1 MAEASSLYT
10 QAVILLGSAV
20 VAAPLFKKIG
30 LGTVLGY
37 LFAGI
42 IVGPVIGVIQNAEDI
57 LHFAELG
64 IVFLLFIVGLEL
76 KPSRLWA
83 MRHDIFGLGALQVMS
98 CGLVLSLLIAFVVD
112 NANVALVAGFGL
124 ALSSTAFALQMLE
137 TSGNV
142 NTRYGRKTFS
152 ILLFQDLAIIPL
164 LAVVPLLTTN
174 AEVGPGWPAFLIAVL
189 AILLVVAAGRYLLS
203 PCLGMI
209 AKTGAKEAMIAAALL
224 VVFGSAMAMHSVG
237 LSMALGSFLAGVLL
251 AESSYRLELEA
262 NIEPFR
268 GILLGLFFVA
278 VGLSLNL
285 GVIVEYWYVVLFCA
299 PLLMAMKGLLIYICC
314 RLFGSSHPESV
325 KVAAVLP
332 QHGEFGFVLFAA
344 AASIGILDP
353 TFKSGVRFLA
363 YVFSLFPR
371 YFKCCFSRRKRNGPR
386 LRI

>member
-189 AILLVVAAGRYLLS
+189 AILLVVAAGRYLLN
-203 PCLGMI
+203 PFLGMI
-209 AKTGAKEAMIAAALL
+209 AK
-224 VVFGSAMAMHSVG
+224 
-237 LSMALGSFLAGVLL
+237 
-251 AESSYRLELEA
+251 
-262 NIEPFR
+262 IE
-268 GILLGLFFVA
+268 
-278 VGLSLNL
+278 
-285 GVIVEYWYVVLFCA
+285 
-299 PLLMAMKGLLIYICC
+299 
-314 RLFGSSHPESV
+314 
-325 KVAAVLP
+325 
-332 QHGEFGFVLFAA
+332 
-344 AASIGILDP
+344 
-353 TFKSGVRFLA
+353 
-363 YVFSLFPR
+363 
-371 YFKCCFSRRKRNGPR
+371 
-386 LRI
+386 